1 MASKK
6 ARVRKAH
13 DGIRLSSLS
22 PEKRGPGATG
32 RPHAVDELST
42 VFTYKEIP
50 DEVLVGTELDL
61 TIWSVV
67 ASDTCLAKLSHD
79 SVVSGLASPPRL
91 QLQSNQL
98 AEMLPSAA
106 SALALNNAS
115 MNALPKPQSIVRIN
129 LAGADQITDKT
140 AHTIARACPE
150 LKHLNLERAFKLTDS
165 GILHIVSCC
174 RSLETL
180 NLSYVTALQ
189 SPALS
194 CIGELRLPLRSLAIA
209 GCNRVPDYS
218 LLRVFQA
225 CSTLESLDLSFC
237 ANVTDNVLLTLG
249 KTCCKIRQLKL
260 RGCRQIS
267 DTGVVALAN
276 SGGVNGLVLLDLAR
290 FDLQYKFN
298 DISLLALAENC
309 LVLQT
314 LILSGCDMVTNV
326 GMDWLASGCNA
337 LTYLD
342 VSGCTAL
349 TDLSLR
355 AISESMLQLKHLS
368 IRHCAKVS
376 DQGIRRLSL
385 GCPELVYLDAE
396 GLPLLSDLHTTQST
410 GGDVYRQGIAALVA
424 GCPMLRHLDLSNC
437 VSISDGTLHFVAM
450 SCSELASL
458 ILSGCYRVTS
468 VGVNDVLTHCSK
480 LSCFNLTECDQ
491 VTDQAF
497 VGNYRR
503 HQQLSSPIK
512 HNPSRNTPNQL
523 HVLRLRGTHI
533 SDMTLKWLS
542 KYSPL
547 LRELDVSGCAG
558 ITDMS
563 LLALTG
569 SVMATSLRNLY
580 LRNIENITATGIS
593 WLAEKCTKL
602 MTLDLTG
609 CPKIRSF
616 SIKSLASSWKF
627 AVYSSND
634 QFKGMIPRH
643 RAEDWLFIEEY
654 GNCWRAAVHIQC
666 MYRAR
671 VARKIAQQKREERLI
686 LWVATHLQ
694 SVYRGRQARKYAVL
708 LRLQFYKETEAATRI
723 QRAYRQLLA
732 RRETQRLRE
741 IRHQEEMLRAARII
755 QASWRKKRLRE
766 RLQSRY
772 LRRLAYEEKLQHSAI
787 RIQRHWR
794 GKKGR
799 ERTNLLRAAKIAK
812 EREEFEAARQLQSV
826 YRIRMARRAA
836 NLKRE
841 ELKIEE
847 IQRERAALVLQNCVR
862 RHKAKKELRAMR
874 AYVEQV
880 NRAATLIQ
888 KSWRSKKKYQANQ
901 VIVMVRQKK
910 RENDAAVKLQAAWKR
925 RKARIEVNLMRLA
938 RDLYQQ
944 KLVDAVL
951 MVQTNWRGRHGRLQA
966 RSLKQT
972 AMEKILQLVKIQH
985 HAVTFVQAHYRGW
998 KGREKYREAQ
1008 LNKKKRWKEITRPEN
1023 GEKFY
1028 YNRVTGEVRFRR
1040 PQDMLDLLPKPL
1052 CENCESPTTSEATME
1067 CKDCGEMFCSVC
1079 WAKVHSGG
1087 RRKLH
1092 EFRALYD
1099 YYNRRVDYGDW
1110 EFPSRWPSE
1119 IEQDEMD
1126 GWGFRMH
1133 PRRRPDEVQGAWE
1146 RYVDPDTKREWFY
1159 NRETDENSYIP
1170 PEGFIVQSNG
1180 EASAMTEWIK
1190 YFDEGQGVQYY
1201 YNIRTQE
1208 STFDRPATYVTPRIS
1223 PSTAASASQDGWEKH
1238 VDPQSGYPYY
1248 YNRLT
1253 MESVFARPM
1262 GFVTGRE
1269 EGVGLPGWAKYFDA
1283 VSASYYYY
1291 NAQTNENCVE
1301 RPNEF
1306 ATPRI
1311 SAAEAA
1317 GDGGDEGLAEYYDPV
1332 TGKSYFFNART
1343 TECRQASAT

>member
-1 MASKK
+1 MANKK

-13 DGIRLSSLS
+13 DGIRLSSIS
-22 PEKRGPGATG
+22 PEKRGPGAKW
-32 RPHAVDELST
+32 RPHTVAELST

-61 TIWSVV
+61 SIWSVV
-67 ASDTCLAKLSHD
+67 ASDACLGKLSRS
-79 SVVSGLASPPRL
+79 SVISGLASPPRF

-98 AEMLPSAA
+98 ADLLPSAA
-106 SALALNNAS
+106 STLALNSALVGV
-115 MNALPKPQSIVRIN
+115 LPKQQSIVRLN

-140 AHTIARACPE
+140 AHLIARACPE
-150 LKHLNLERAFKLTDS
+150 LKHLNLERALKLTDS

-174 RSLETL
+174 RSLESL

-237 ANVTDNVLLTLG
+237 ASVTDNVLLTLG
-249 KTCCKIRQLKL
+249 KNCCKIRQLKL
-260 RGCRQIS
+260 RGCCQIS

-314 LILSGCDMVTNV
+314 LILSGCDMVSDV

-355 AISESMLQLKHLS
+355 AISE
-368 IRHCAKVS
+368 
-376 DQGIRRLSL
+376 
-385 GCPELVYLDAE
+385 
-396 GLPLLSDLHTTQST
+396 
-410 GGDVYRQGIAALVA
+410 
-424 GCPMLRHLDLSNC
+424 N
-437 VSISDGTLHFVAM
+437 
-450 SCSELASL
+450 
-458 ILSGCYRVTS
+458 
-468 VGVNDVLTHCSK
+468 
-480 LSCFNLTECDQ
+480 
-491 VTDQAF
+491 
-497 VGNYRR
+497 
-503 HQQLSSPIK
+503 
-512 HNPSRNTPNQL
+512 
-523 HVLRLRGTHI
+523 
-533 SDMTLKWLS
+533 
-542 KYSPL
+542 
-547 LRELDVSGCAG
+547 
-558 ITDMS
+558 
-563 LLALTG
+563 
-569 SVMATSLRNLY
+569 
-580 LRNIENITATGIS
+580 
-593 WLAEKCTKL
+593 
-602 MTLDLTG
+602 LTG

-627 AVYSSND
+627 AVYTSND
-634 QFKGMIPRH
+634 QFKGMTPRH
-643 RAEDWLFIEEY
+643 RAEDWLFIEDY
-654 GNCWRAAVHIQC
+654 GKYWRAAVHIQC

-671 VARKIAQQKREERLI
+671 VARRIAQQKREECLI
-686 LWVATHLQ
+686 LWVATRLQ
-694 SVYRGRQARKYAVL
+694 SVYRGRQARKYAVI

-732 RRETQRLRE
+732 RRETRRLRE
-741 IRHQEEMLRAARII
+741 IRHHEEILQAARII

-766 RLQSRY
+766 RLQSRH
-772 LRRLAYEEKLQHSAI
+772 LRRLAYEDKLRRSAI

-794 GKKGR
+794 GKRGR
-799 ERTNLLRAAKIAK
+799 ERTNLLRTAKIAK
-812 EREEFEAARQLQSV
+812 EREEFEAARQLQSI
-826 YRIRMARRAA
+826 YRVRIARRAA

-841 ELKIEE
+841 ELKNEE
-847 IQRERAALVLQNCVR
+847 SRRERAAKTLQKCIR
-862 RHKAKKELRAMR
+862 RHKARKELRAMQ
-874 AYVEQV
+874 AYVAGM
-880 NRAATLIQ
+880 NDAATRIQ
-888 KSWRSKKKYQANQ
+888 QNWRSKKKYQANQ

-910 RENDAAVKLQAAWKR
+910 RENAAAVKLQAAWKR
-925 RKARIEVNLMRLA
+925 RKARIEVSLMRLA
-938 RDLYQQ
+938 RDFQQQ
-944 KLVDAVL
+944 KLVDATL

-966 RSLKQT
+966 HSIKQT
-972 AMEKILQLVKIQH
+972 AMEKISQLVKIQH
-985 HAVTFVQAHYRGW
+985 DAVTLVQAHYRGC

-1040 PQDMLDLLPKPL
+1040 PQDVLDLLPKPL
-1052 CENCESPTTSEATME
+1052 CENCESSATSEATME
-1067 CKDCGEMFCSVC
+1067 CKDCGELFCGVC
-1079 WAKVHSGG
+1079 WANVHSGG

-1126 GWGFRMH
+1126 GWGFRTH

-1146 RYVDPDTKREWFY
+1146 RYVDPDTRREWFY
-1159 NRETDENSYIP
+1159 NRETDENSYVA
-1170 PEGFIVQSNG
+1170 PEGFIVQANG
-1180 EASAMTEWIK
+1180 ETSATTEWIK
-1190 YFDEGQGVQYY
+1190 YFDETQGVHYY

-1208 STFDRPATYVTPRIS
+1208 STFDRPETYATPRIS
-1223 PSTAASASQDGWEKH
+1223 PPTAATSANQDGWEKH

-1253 MESVFARPM
+1253 LESVFTRPM

-1269 EGVGLPGWAKYFDA
+1269 EDVGLPGWAKYFDA
-1283 VSASYYYY
+1283 ASASYYYY
-1291 NAQTNENCVE
+1291 NAQTNESCVD
-1301 RPNEF
+1301 RPDAF

-1317 GDGGDEGLAEYYDPV
+1317 GDGGDEGLAEFYDPV
-1332 TGKSYFFNART
+1332 TGKAYVFNART
-1343 TECRQASAT
+1343 TECRQASAP